1 MDLVVLV
8 APPAPHD
15 GRPHPAVT
23 PHAALWPKGGSG
35 CEPRALPCLPINKN
49 VNFCKK
55 PKERNSI
62 AADL

>member
-8 APPAPHD
+8 APLAPHD
-15 GRPHPAVT
+15 ACPHPAVT
-23 PHAALWPKGGSG
+23 PHTALWPKGGAG
-35 CEPRALPCLPINKN
+35 CEPRALPLPINKN

-55 PKERNSI
+55 PREGNST